1 MIRVL
6 NLAIQLKHATTTRCN
21 QTAKALPGGFVPQRV
36 TVLLLVSLSTAAS
49 LAAQAPDLIV
59 RAALSYGAP
68 GDGRPTPNFSP
79 KGTQVSLSTVAAS
92 VPLPPGAR
100 RPAKRGVIKV
110 GTDLR
115 SWIPLLVTACADH
128 PRDLCQLF
136 LDRNRNG
143 RFADDGP
150 ALAGTPAQ
158 NAKTKAWWTS
168 INKVELSV
176 RYPASGTTESYL
188 VNFWLV
194 REDSAAAPDILRY
207 STGSWRYGT
216 VTVNGVDALVA
227 AMDDNNA
234 VFDKSDMWSIIPA
247 SDSNAGKAVLS
258 IAEARSTNRLMFL
271 PGSPKEQVLEFRSF
285 SPDGRELTFAV
296 IDRPVTKLADRA
308 PDDLLRDER
317 PRPRTTAP
325 FEWGH
330 GNKGFEAAL
339 TKAKTTGQK
348 VFIDFEATW
357 CGPCHTM
364 DQWIWTDAEVAA
376 SLNAGYV
383 GVKVDADLEKALIKQ
398 FKITGY
404 PTMVILDSNGTELRR
419 VVDYQSSKQMLVFL
433 APR

>member
-1 MIRVL
+1 MTNRLVL
-6 NLAIQLKHATTTRCN
+6 
-21 QTAKALPGGFVPQRV
+21 P
-36 TVLLLVSLSTAAS
+36 LLLS
-49 LAAQAPDLIV
+49 LAATVPVAAQNQIV
-59 RAALSYGAP
+59 HATLAYAAP

-79 KGTQVSLSTVAAS
+79 KGTQVLLSTVAAGMK
-92 VPLPPGAR
+92 LPAGAL

-110 GTDLR
+110 GPDRR
-115 SWIPLLVTACADH
+115 SWIPVLATACPDH
-128 PRDLCQLF
+128 PQDLCQLF
-136 LDRNRNG
+136 LDRNRDG

-150 ALAGTPAQ
+150 PLVGTPTQ
-158 NAKTKAWWTS
+158 NPKTRAWWTS

-176 RYPASGTTESYL
+176 SYGGAGHVEPYL

-194 REDSAAAPDILRY
+194 RDDSAAAPDILRY
-207 STGSWRYGT
+207 STGSWRAGK
-216 VTVNGVDALVA
+216 VTVNGVEALVA

-234 VFDKSDMWSIIPA
+234 IFDTSDMWSIIPA

-258 IAEARSTNRLMFL
+258 IAEARPTNRLMFL

-285 SPDGRELTFAV
+285 SPDGRSIEFAV

-317 PRPRTTAP
+317 PRPRATTP

-330 GNKGFEAAL
+330 GTRGYEAAL
-339 TKAKTTGQK
+339 AKAKTTGRK

-376 SLNAGYV
+376 KLNAGYL
-383 GVKVDADLEKALIKQ
+383 GVKVDADLEKGLVKQ
-398 FKITGY
+398 FKIGGY
-404 PTMVILDSNGTELRR
+404 PTMVILDSTGTEIQR
-419 VVDYQSSKQMLVFL
+419 VVDYLSSKQMLAFL

>member
-1 MIRVL
+1 MTHR
-6 NLAIQLKHATTTRCN
+6 LA
-21 QTAKALPGGFVPQRV
+21 
-36 TVLLLVSLSTAAS
+36 VLLLLSLTAVSHA
-49 LAAQAPDLIV
+49 AAQDQIV
-59 RAALSYGAP
+59 HATLAYAAP

-79 KGTQVSLSTVAAS
+79 KGTQVSLRPVAAG
-92 VPLPPGAR
+92 VQLPPGAL

-110 GTDLR
+110 GPGPR
-115 SWIPLLVTACADH
+115 SWIAVLVTACAEH

-150 ALAGTPAQ
+150 ALTATPSQ
-158 NAKTKAWWTS
+158 NPKTRAWWTS
-168 INKVELSV
+168 MSKVELSV
-176 RYPASGTTESYL
+176 SYPAAKRTEPYL

-207 STGSWRYGT
+207 STGSWRAGK
-216 VTVNGVDALVA
+216 VTVNGVVALVA
-227 AMDDNNA
+227 AMDDNDA
-234 VFDKSDMWSIIPA
+234 VFDKADMWSIIPA
-247 SDSNAGKAVLS
+247 SDSNAEKAVLNL
-258 IAEARSTNRLMFL
+258 AEARPTNRLMFL
-271 PGSPKEQVLEFRSF
+271 PGTPKEQVLEFRSF
-285 SPDGRELTFAV
+285 SPDGRDLLFAV

-317 PRPRTTAP
+317 PRPRATTP

-330 GNKGFEAAL
+330 GRQGYEAAL
-339 TKAKTTGQK
+339 AKAKASGLN

-376 SLNAGYV
+376 RLNAGFI
-383 GVKVDADLEKALIKQ
+383 GVKVDADLEKALVKQ
-398 FKITGY
+398 FKIGGY
-404 PTMVILDSNGTELRR
+404 PTMVILDANGAEIQR